1 MNQLQKA
8 MSAVRTNPKSSK
20 AWSDLGD
27 ALLEQKQI
35 EKAKQSYQRALQLD
49 PENKA
54 AQQGIAM
61 TLRPAQ
67 SVSKAEA
74 PPSSKTPAAK
84 KVSPPSSPPRSVK
97 PEPQPKARRDSA
109 RKAVVKSDVEDKSS
123 DKSKL
128 AHEEDIAD
136 DSISFSRGRTSSVS
150 AEKEKAIVFRDPPPP
165 PQKPSSMRQSIGLF
179 IIFLL
184 AFLCVCAPLIFV
196 AYLFIP

>member
-8 MSAVRTNPKSSK
+8 MSAVRINPKSSK

-49 PENKA
+49 PENEA
-54 AQQGIAM
+54 AQEGIRT
-61 TLRPAQ
+61 TLISAQ

-74 PPSSKTPAAK
+74 PPSSKTSTPK
-84 KVSPPSSPPRSVK
+84 NVNPPSPPPRPAKS
-97 PEPQPKARRDSA
+97 ERQPKAKRESA
-109 RKAVVKSDVEDKSS
+109 RHVVKSEVEDKSS
-123 DKSKL
+123 DKSKR
-128 AHEEDIAD
+128 ADEEKIAD
-136 DSISFSRGRTSSVS
+136 DSISFSRGRTSNVS
-150 AEKEKAIVFRDPPPP
+150 AEKEIVFRDPPPP

-179 IIFLL
+179 MIFLL

-196 AYLFIP
+196 AFLFIP